1 MTVEQLFPLP
11 SRSLPL
17 NGLYLK
23 HELYRMG
30 RDSRKAF
37 VYADFVTSLDGRIGV
52 PGSVNQELVI
62 PKEILNPRDW
72 RLFHELAVQADVILS
87 TGRYLRQY
95 AQGEAQ
101 DIISSLKEPHFADL
115 IDWRI
120 AQGMN
125 PKPALGVISA
135 SLDFPLPEEIWENYK
150 EVLVFT
156 GQKTDPVRIRQLQK
170 KNVKVIFPEKN
181 GEFDGGRLVSIL
193 SELGYRSVHVTTGP
207 KIFRLLLAAS
217 VVDRLYLTIVLR
229 LLGTQ
234 NYASIVEGELLVPPF
249 DLKLY
254 ELYYDRHAFNGVG
267 QIFSS
272 YDKYL
277 GI

>member
-23 HELYRMG
+23 HELHRMRG
-30 RDSRKAF
+30 DSGKAF
-37 VYADFVTSLDGRIGV
+37 VYADFITSLDGRIGV

-62 PKEILNPRDW
+62 PKEILNQRDW

-95 AQGEAQ
+95 ARGEAQ
-101 DIISSLKEPHFADL
+101 DIISSLKDPRFEDL
-115 IDWRI
+115 MAWRI
-120 AQGMN
+120 AQGMD
-125 PKPALGVISA
+125 PKPALGVVSA
-135 SLDFPLPEEIWENYK
+135 SLDFPLPEDIWENYK

-156 GQKTDPVRIRQLQK
+156 GQKADPVRVDQLEKQ
-170 KNVKVIFPEKN
+170 NVKVVFPVKK
-181 GEFDGGRLVSIL
+181 GKFDGKRLVSIL
-193 SELGYRSVHVTTGP
+193 SELGYRSIHMTTGP
-207 KIFRLLLAAS
+207 KIFSLLLAS
-217 VVDRLYLTIVLR
+217 RVVDRLYLTIVLR
-229 LLGTQ
+229 LLGIQ
-234 NYASIVEGELLVPPF
+234 DYASIVEGELLAPPF

-267 QIFSS
+267 QIFSC
-272 YDKYL
+272 YDKYR